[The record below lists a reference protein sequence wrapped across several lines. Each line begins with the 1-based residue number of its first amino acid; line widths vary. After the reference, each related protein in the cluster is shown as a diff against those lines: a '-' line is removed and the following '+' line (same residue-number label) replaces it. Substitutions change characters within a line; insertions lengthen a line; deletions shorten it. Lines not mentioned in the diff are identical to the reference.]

1 MTEGA
6 SNTPLSPLD
15 AVGVRIIGA
24 LIEKEL
30 TTPDYYPLTLN
41 ALTAACNQTS
51 NRDPVMSLDETT
63 VQSGIDE
70 LSKQNLVRQVYKS
83 ESRAKRYRHT
93 LGETLHLHPAE
104 IAVIC
109 VLMLRGPQTAGE
121 IRTRTSRL
129 FEFRDAPHVEVTLQV
144 LMTMSSPLVMQLSRR
159 PGQKEVRYAQL
170 LGGEVGGEA
179 GDDEDAAAGSYP
191 AAKGFTRDERIDQLE
206 SAVESLT
213 AELQQLKEKFDGFLQ
228 QFQ

>member
-1 MTEGA
+1 MTESA
-6 SNTPLSPLD
+6 PDSTLPPLD
-15 AVGVRIIGA
+15 EVSVRILGA

-51 NRDPVMSLDETT
+51 NRDPVMSLDENA

-70 LSKQNLVRQVYKS
+70 LTGLNLVRQVYKS

-104 IAVIC
+104 IAVMC

-121 IRTRTSRL
+121 IRTRSGRL
-129 FEFRDAPHVEVTLQV
+129 FEFRDVPHVEVTLQV
-144 LMTMSSPLVMQLSRR
+144 LMTMSSPLVSQLARR

-170 LGGEVGGEA
+170 LGGDIGQDVDAVGEP
-179 GDDEDAAAGSYP
+179 AAATKAP
-191 AAKGFTRDERIDQLE
+191 TRDDRITELERT
-206 SAVESLT
+206 VESLT
-213 AELQQLKEKFDGFLQ
+213 TELDELKEKFERFLQ

>member
-1 MTEGA
+1 MTETA
-6 SNTPLSPLD
+6 PDSTLPPLD
-15 AVGVRIIGA
+15 EVSVRILGA

-51 NRDPVMSLDETT
+51 NRDPVMLLDENA

-70 LSKQNLVRQVYKS
+70 LTGLNLVRQVYKS

-104 IAVIC
+104 IAVMC

-121 IRTRTSRL
+121 IRTRSGRL
-129 FEFRDAPHVEVTLQV
+129 FEFRDVPHVEVTLQV
-144 LMTMSSPLVMQLSRR
+144 LMTMSSPLVTQLPRR
-159 PGQKEVRYAQL
+159 PGQKEVRYTQL
-170 LGGEVGGEA
+170 LGGDIGQDVDAVGEP
-179 GDDEDAAAGSYP
+179 AAATKAP
-191 AAKGFTRDERIDQLE
+191 TRDDRITELERT
-206 SAVESLT
+206 VESLT
-213 AELQQLKEKFDGFLQ
+213 TELDELKEKFERFLQ

>member
-1 MTEGA
+1 MTESA
-6 SNTPLSPLD
+6 PDSTLPPLD
-15 AVGVRIIGA
+15 EVSVRILGA

-51 NRDPVMSLDETT
+51 NRDPVMSLDETA

-70 LSKQNLVRQVYKS
+70 LAGLNLVRQVYKS

-104 IAVIC
+104 IAVMC

-121 IRTRTSRL
+121 IRTRSGRL
-129 FEFRDAPHVEVTLQV
+129 FEFRDVPHVEVTLQV
-144 LMTMSSPLVMQLSRR
+144 LMTMSSPLVSQLPRR

-170 LGGEVGGEA
+170 LGGDIGQDVDAVGEP
-179 GDDEDAAAGSYP
+179 AAATKAP
-191 AAKGFTRDERIDQLE
+191 TRDDRITELERT
-206 SAVESLT
+206 VESLT
-213 AELQQLKEKFDGFLQ
+213 TELDELKGKFERFLQ